1 VFRRRRRFL
10 EVKRRRQAQESA
22 ARVCSVPIEPSLLS
36 TSRVRSARR
45 CAPLA
50 AALFLACAAPV
61 HAQGDVLR
69 DIIISNTSL
78 EGFTFRVTYYS
89 PQGQAWGI
97 GDHLIS
103 IHRAT
108 ITQGTIT
115 VRVELSANAEARVAQ
130 GPNSIQG
137 ISIGYGNNIFV
148 SDYGPPHESLAVEY
162 SIPWD
167 TTKFPTFVKFDIDIL
182 GIGARCGDVLGGVWS
197 GCGIRRKIVILP
209 ATAAITI
216 DGLDR
221 PRPIVL
227 YRGPSLTNR
236 DVRSMGLS
244 PFAEWKSLALD
255 GVTLQKV
262 GFIDGF
268 GTPSPGTWYRYPVRQ
283 GDQLPASDPR
293 RGDPLRPTDVGI
305 GPPDFDSNNE
315 LDNFLGCSASG
326 CGYHA
331 ARFGLPADLP
341 TGLHTVTLTTG
352 PYAIGFAKWYGA
364 DINVN
369 GGGAASQQL
378 SVNFILYGPL
388 AELSTSQA
396 QPGEKIIVRGSG
408 FAPNSMV
415 RFQAEISSRGA
426 PVPLGMP
433 VATDITGSFQADMIL
448 PPPGHAFYA
457 DLVERGQLPGAIRV
471 YVDDPAFIAYY
482 FNGAPQSDHADITF
496 LAPGTVTTTTL
507 PPGNECVTDDPCVDL
522 DPCTD
527 DRCVNGRCSNTPRTG
542 VAAVI
547 CTSPPGGLSQ
557 PEYTEE
563 VPQSAVKQYDKG
575 DDLLEL
581 AAAFGAE
588 DLARKAVRKK
598 VKKLVKKAIKKFD
611 KAERVVL
618 LAADND
624 IISEEFADALV
635 GVIREVSDQARDF
648 LETF

>member
-1 VFRRRRRFL
+1 ML
-10 EVKRRRQAQESA
+10 
-22 ARVCSVPIEPSLLS
+22 
-36 TSRVRSARR
+36 
-45 CAPLA
+45 
-50 AALFLACAAPV
+50 LACAAQV

-69 DIIISNTSL
+69 DIIIDDTSL
-78 EGFTFRVTYYS
+78 EGFTFRVSYYS
-89 PQGQAWGI
+89 PQNQQPPWGI

-115 VRVELSANAEARVAQ
+115 VRAELAGNHEARVAQ
-130 GPNSIQG
+130 GPNSTQG
-137 ISIGYGNNIFV
+137 ISIGYGNSTFV
-148 SDYGPPHESLAVEY
+148 VDSGPPNESLAVEY
-162 SIPWD
+162 DIPWD
-167 TTKFPTFVKFDIDIL
+167 KRQLFTFPPFVKLDIDIL

-197 GCGIRRKIVILP
+197 GCGIRRTIVILP
-209 ATAAITI
+209 ATAAIAI
-216 DGLDR
+216 DGLER
-221 PRPIVL
+221 SRPIIL
-227 YRGPSLTNR
+227 YRGPSLTYR
-236 DVRSMGLS
+236 DLRSMGLS

-262 GFIDGF
+262 GFIDEF
-268 GTPSPGTWYRYPVRQ
+268 GTPSPGTWYRYPVRE

-315 LDNFLGCSASG
+315 LDNFLNCGASG

-331 ARFGLPADLP
+331 ARFGLPADLA

-352 PYAIGFAKWYGA
+352 PYAVGSAKWYGA

-378 SVNFILYGPL
+378 SVNFIVYGPL
-388 AELSTSQA
+388 AELSSSQA

-408 FAPNSMV
+408 FAPNSKV
-415 RFQAEISSRGA
+415 RFQAEIPGRA
-426 PVPLGMP
+426 TKFALGTP
-433 VATDITGSFQADMIL
+433 VATNATGSFEAERIL
-448 PPPGHAFYA
+448 PPAGDRFYA
-457 DLVERGQLPGAIRV
+457 DLVELGQLPGAIRV
-471 YVDDPAFIAYY
+471 DVDDQDFIDHY
-482 FNGAPQSDHADITF
+482 FGGVPQGDHADITF

-527 DRCVNGRCSNTPRTG
+527 DRCINGRCSNTPRTG
-542 VAAVI
+542 VAAVT
-547 CTSPPGGLSQ
+547 CKSPPGGLSQ
-557 PEYTEE
+557 PEHTEE

-588 DLARKAVRKK
+588 DLARKVVRKK

-611 KAERVVL
+611 KAERIVL
-618 LAADND
+618 RAADND